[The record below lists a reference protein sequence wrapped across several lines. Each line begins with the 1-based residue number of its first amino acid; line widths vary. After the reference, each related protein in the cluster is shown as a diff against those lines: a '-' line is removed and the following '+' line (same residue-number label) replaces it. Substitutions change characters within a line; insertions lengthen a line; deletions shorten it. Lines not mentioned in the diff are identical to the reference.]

1 MSGTPARPPDV
12 VVVVMDCARADV
24 FATEVARGRFTPFLR
39 ELRGESIDFTGAV
52 SPGSWTIPSH
62 ASLFTGLYPW
72 DHGAHYKAGTTLPP
86 EPDTLASFLGRA
98 GYATASY
105 SANPYVQPAAGLTR
119 GFEEVAWGGDKEFF
133 LRFLALDA
141 PTNPYLGG
149 PGAAAFGRTA
159 DRADPSPLWNITI
172 TTLSRYTALWDG
184 LNRAGAR
191 VVGRPVSNL
200 ALVAPWIEPRL
211 EGWLRGLA
219 PDRPAFTFINLL
231 ETHEPYLVDAGQP
244 VSIRRWL
251 ADVRD
256 VQGEY
261 SWVQG
266 RWTPSAAD
274 IARSRARYARTFQAI
289 DERVRRIVD
298 VLKRTGRWDDT
309 LFVLTSDHGQAFLEN
324 DTLLH
329 RFRVDEQLTRV
340 PLWVRGPGVGSPGS
354 TDDRW
359 ASLIDVPRTVVG
371 LLGDAT
377 FGDPT
382 ARSLLEPGAGA
393 ADRAVH
399 AMTDGLLPAEQAE
412 LSPERR
418 ALLDRLMVATYRG
431 GLKAIAD
438 SRGEVRVF
446 RVSSRDPREPAVPA
460 ADGAEGAAIRDEAI
474 RAVETARDRI
484 SSQPART
491 SVMHRIAG
499 WGY

>member
-1 MSGTPARPPDV
+1 VSARLSRPPNV

-24 FATEVARGRFTPFLR
+24 FAAEVARGRFTPFLR
-39 ELRGESIDFTGAV
+39 ELRRESIDFPGAV

-86 EPDTLASFLGRA
+86 EPDTLASYLGRA

-133 LRFLALDA
+133 LRYLGLES

-159 DRADPSPLWNITI
+159 DRANPSPLWNITI

-184 LNRAGAR
+184 VNRVGAKLM
-191 VVGRPVSNL
+191 GRADSNL
-200 ALVAPWIEPRL
+200 PLVAPWIEPRM
-211 EGWLRGLA
+211 ESWLKGLPA
-219 PDRPAFTFINLL
+219 DRPAFTFINLL
-231 ETHEPYLVDAGQP
+231 ETHEPYLVEAGQP
-244 VSIRRWL
+244 VSLRRWL

-266 RWTPSAAD
+266 RWTPSTAD
-274 IARSRARYARTFQAI
+274 LARSRARYARTFQAV
-289 DERVRRIVD
+289 DERVRRIVEA
-298 VLKRTGRWDDT
+298 LRRSGRWDNT

-324 DTLLH
+324 DTMLH
-329 RFRVDEQLTRV
+329 RFRVDEPLTRI
-340 PLWVRGPGVGSPGS
+340 PLWVRGPGVDAPGG
-354 TDDRW
+354 TDGRW
-359 ASLIDVPRTVVG
+359 VSLIDVPRTVVG
-371 LLGDAT
+371 LLGGAT

-382 ARSLLEPGAGA
+382 ARSLLRPSTET
-393 ADRAVH
+393 ADRPVYS
-399 AMTDGLLPAEQAE
+399 MTDGLLPAEQAQ
-412 LSPERR
+412 LPAERR
-418 ALLDRLMVATYRG
+418 DLLDKLMVATYRG
-431 GLKAIAD
+431 GLKAIAEI
-438 SRGEVRVF
+438 RGEVRVF
-446 RVSSRDPREPAVPA
+446 RVSSRDPGAPAVPA
-460 ADGAEGAAIRDEAI
+460 PDGAEGAAIRDEALK
-474 RAVETARDRI
+474 AVELANARI
-484 SSQPART
+484 TSQPART
-491 SVMHRIAG
+491 SVMRRIAG